1 MAAKNIP
8 RSPFA
13 DDDGSADPALAAALE
28 AWARDP
34 AREREALTL
43 LSRARLL
50 VPVVA
55 VLGETE
61 TGPDGLRREKSSDM
75 AVLTLG
81 LPSGR
86 RALPVFTSLASLAA
100 WRADARPVAVA
111 APQAVR
117 AAVAERADTLV
128 VDLAGPVTREVTGP
142 GLRALMAGGS
152 PVTDPAV
159 RRALA
164 ALIADEPAVLDARLV
179 PGGEADG
186 TLVLAVGPGPEG
198 PEAVRRLA
206 GAVAADETLRAALV
220 RGLRVAVL
228 PPGRELP
235 GDPLP
240 PPEGGPAGPGTRD
253 PDALDRA
260 PGSERD

>member
-13 DDDGSADPALAAALE
+13 DDDGSADPALVAALE

-34 AREREALTL
+34 AGEREALTL

-75 AVLTLG
+75 AVLTLE
-81 LPSGR
+81 LPNGR

-100 WRADARPVAVA
+100 WRGDARPVAVA

-117 AAVAERADTLV
+117 AAVAERADALV
-128 VDLAGPVTREVTGP
+128 VDVAGPVTREISGP
-142 GLRALMAGGS
+142 GLRALMTGGS

-159 RRALA
+159 GRALA
-164 ALIADEPAVLDARLV
+164 ALVAAEPAVLDARLV

-186 TLVLAVGPGPEG
+186 TLVLSVEPGPGG

-206 GAVAADETLRAALV
+206 GAVAADGTLRAALV
-220 RGLRVAVL
+220 RGLQVAVL

-240 PPEGGPAGPGTRD
+240 PPPDDTEGPGGHDT
-253 PDALDRA
+253 A
-260 PGSERD
+260 PGSGRA